1 MGFNVSAKVQSSSP
15 MICKFSKAYQEK
27 IYASNLK
34 TFEVFLEEISGI
46 RRKVGYLKF
55 RWAEELL
62 SWLSKSSSDTL
73 YRQYSLTLQENSRK
87 DGFG

>member
-1 MGFNVSAKVQSSSP
+1 MGSNVSAKGQSSNP
-15 MICKFSKAYQEK
+15 VICKLSKAYQEK

-55 RWAEELL
+55 PWAEELL
-62 SWLSKSSSDTL
+62 SWLSKSSSDNL
-73 YRQYSLTLQENSRK
+73 YRQYSLVLQENSRR